1 MSTPTVNHLAV
12 VSIRTNRISETVD
25 FYQNVIGLSGMANH
39 GHQAAFGLG
48 SGLFLV
54 ITESDAETDPTPK
67 QPRYPLLAF
76 AVPDL
81 DQCITQLKKHNID
94 MPWGVEGNRQDRW
107 VEFYDPGGNLIEL
120 AQFGK

>member
-12 VSIRTNRISETVD
+12 VSIRTNCISETVD
-25 FYQNVIGLSGMANH
+25 FYQNVIGLSGAATR
-39 GHQAAFGLG
+39 GRQAAFGLG

-54 ITESDAETDPTPK
+54 ITESDEETDPTPK

-81 DQCITQLKKHNID
+81 
-94 MPWGVEGNRQDRW
+94 GVTPANETTGEGSSLSDWDANA
-107 VEFYDPGGNLIEL
+107 V
-120 AQFGK
+120 